1 MSYLCCRWLQI
12 KELWLLLPQRLRQSP
27 PLHSPYQGLL
37 TNTICAPH
45 APSVTAA
52 CLGTYFLN
60 RAGTLQTGTADG
72 TGEDEDALSDDSEAS
87 EAPQPMRLDPWMLAF
102 PTDDPELGKKKWDFC
117 KANRIKPHRLHDTSR
132 HKKYLFALRRMMYL
146 DAAAGHSDISPRI
159 DEFWLLAFGTG
170 SESLCL
176 FGSLRIRFISTFGSG
191 LLAQGLVGGQP
202 NFQVLGA
209 WDGMLLWQ
217 DGHLWFSNL
226 EDLHEV
232 HQRLSGSQG
241 SVSDMRKQCK
251 RALALKQKLLL
262 KFLSGDAL
270 QKYKV
275 HMQKSPQELEAEAPA
290 SFRFSKEKGR
300 KGASFPT
307 ARWGSLLYAGPG
319 TRCACQTQHVANAMR
334 HAFRHKVCSAPS

>member
-1 MSYLCCRWLQI
+1 MD
-12 KELWLLLPQRLRQSP
+12 ERLYS
-27 PLHSPYQGLL
+27 
-37 TNTICAPH
+37 
-45 APSVTAA
+45 SVCWNHRFFVFAHP
-52 CLGTYFLN
+52 GN
-60 RAGTLQTGTADG
+60 KG
-72 TGEDEDALSDDSEAS
+72 
-87 EAPQPMRLDPWMLAF
+87 
-102 PTDDPELGKKKWDFC
+102 
-117 KANRIKPHRLHDTSR
+117 IKPHRLHDTSR

-270 QKYKV
+270 QKYKALGGGGMSCV
-275 HMQKSPQELEAEAPA
+275 ACGSTSNFDSPCAKHPRRTLRCLESPLRSFAEPPPP
-290 SFRFSKEKGR
+290 SRLPPFFS
-300 KGASFPT
+300 
-307 ARWGSLLYAGPG
+307 
-319 TRCACQTQHVANAMR
+319 
-334 HAFRHKVCSAPS
+334 